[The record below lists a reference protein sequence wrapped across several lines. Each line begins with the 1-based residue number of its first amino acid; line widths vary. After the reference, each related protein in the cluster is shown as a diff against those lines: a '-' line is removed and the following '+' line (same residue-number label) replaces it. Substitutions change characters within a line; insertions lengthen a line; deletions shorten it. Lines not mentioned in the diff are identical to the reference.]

1 MGRDEL
7 QFIDRTR
14 LVFVGKGIL
23 VGGLTGIVVS
33 LFRLLIEHLSDFIV
47 TFYESSQDQ
56 PVRIALWTM
65 LSIGMALFVGW
76 LIKSEPNIKG
86 SGIPQVEGQLQ
97 DEIDYPWFSVL
108 WKKFVGGALSVGAGL
123 FLGREGPSIQL
134 GATIGQG
141 VADTQKVPK
150 FERKILI
157 SSGASAGLAAAF
169 NAPIAGLLFVIEEV
183 HHTFSPLVWLTSFA
197 SALTANFISL
207 YVFGLQPVLYLG
219 SLQDVP
225 LSYYWLF
232 ILFGLVLGLFARF
245 YQYVLLGLP
254 RLFRHLPLPSYFHGM
269 LPFLLV
275 IPIGLFFPHMLGGG
289 NQIITS
295 LEQDNYGIALLVGLF
310 ALRFIFSMISYGSS
324 LPGGIFLPILTLG
337 AILGCLFATI
347 AVQVFG
353 LDPVYIRNFIIVG
366 MAGYFAAIGKA
377 PLTAII
383 LITEMVGSLHHLMA
397 TGLVSLVA
405 YLVVDSLGGSPIYES
420 LLERLLKNK
429 SKRITGKRQ
438 LIEIPITAESILDGI
453 AVRDFQWPKNIL
465 LISLQRGTQVILTHG
480 ETIMRAGDI
489 LLIMADSSEANELK
503 KTLVVQIN
511 PII

>member
-14 LVFVGKGIL
+14 LVFVGKGVM
-23 VGGLTGIVVS
+23 VGGLTGVVVS
-33 LFRLLIEHLSDFIV
+33 LFRLFIEHFSTLTENLYLMSQQQPIYLAFWAFLSMGVAI
-47 TFYESSQDQ
+47 
-56 PVRIALWTM
+56 
-65 LSIGMALFVGW
+65 FVGW
-76 LIKSEPNIKG
+76 LIKTEPAIKG

-97 DEIDYPWFSVL
+97 DELDYPWFQVL
-108 WKKFVGGALSVGAGL
+108 WKKFIGGALSVGAGL

-141 VADTQKVPK
+141 MADTQKVPK

-197 SALTANFISL
+197 SALTANFVSL
-207 YVFGLQPVLYLG
+207 YVFGLRPVLYLG
-219 SLQDVP
+219 TLQDIP
-225 LSYYWLF
+225 LRHYWLF
-232 ILFGLVLGLFARF
+232 IIFGLFLGLFARL

-254 RLFRHLPLPSYFHGM
+254 RIFYHLPLPSYFHGIV
-269 LPFLLV
+269 PFLLV
-275 IPIGLFFPHMLGGG
+275 IPIGYFFPHLLGGG

-295 LEQDNYGIALLVGLF
+295 IEHADYSITLLIALF
-310 ALRFIFSMISYGSS
+310 ALRFLFSMISYGSS

-347 AVQVFG
+347 AVQYFG
-353 LDPVYIRNFIIVG
+353 LDSIYIRNFIIVG

-405 YLVVDSLGGSPIYES
+405 YLVVDSLGGAPIYES

-429 SKRITGKRQ
+429 TNRITGKRQ
-438 LIEIPITAESILDGI
+438 LIEIPITAESILDGL
-453 AVRDFQWPKNIL
+453 AVRDFQWPKNML
-465 LISLQRGTQVILTHG
+465 LISLQRGTQAILTHG
-480 ETIMRAGDI
+480 ETIMRSGDI
-489 LLIMADSSEANELK
+489 LLIMTDSSEANELRK
-503 KTLVVQIN
+503 KLAIQIN
-511 PII
+511 QTV

>member
-33 LFRLLIEHLSDFIV
+33 LFRLLIEHFSDFIV
-47 TFYESSQDQ
+47 TFYESSQHQ
-56 PVRIALWTM
+56 PLRILLWTI
-65 LSIGMALFVGW
+65 LSIGTALFVGW

-310 ALRFIFSMISYGSS
+310 ALRFIFSID
-324 LPGGIFLPILTLG
+324 FLRFIVTRWHLLTYPN
-337 AILGCLFATI
+337 LGC
-347 AVQVFG
+347 
-353 LDPVYIRNFIIVG
+353 
-366 MAGYFAAIGKA
+366 
-377 PLTAII
+377 
-383 LITEMVGSLHHLMA
+383 
-397 TGLVSLVA
+397 
-405 YLVVDSLGGSPIYES
+405 DS
-420 LLERLLKNK
+420 
-429 SKRITGKRQ
+429 
-438 LIEIPITAESILDGI
+438 
-453 AVRDFQWPKNIL
+453 WL
-465 LISLQRGTQVILTHG
+465 LICDHCRTSVWTRSGLYSQLYYRRNGWLFCSDWEGSADGYYSHYRNGRLTSSSHGDRLSLTRRLF
-480 ETIMRAGDI
+480 
-489 LLIMADSSEANELK
+489 SSR
-503 KTLVVQIN
+503 
-511 PII
+511 